1 VNLSLFIAKR
11 YFFSKKKRSFINV
24 ISMLSMLGVCVG
36 TMSLVI
42 VLSVFN
48 GLEELNRMIFKA
60 QDPDLKVEL
69 IEGKGFELSDEVV
82 SKIEKIKSVSFVNP
96 VIQDNALA
104 RNGDAQ
110 MVVTIKGVD
119 QKFEQVS
126 PLVNSVVEGRL
137 MLQQDSIPYAFVG
150 GGVYG
155 MLGLNVQDF
164 LYPLEIWYPRN
175 QKLNVLNPED
185 NINTIIVPVSG
196 VFSLEQQFD
205 DLIFLPIEIVEQL
218 TDYQGKR
225 TAIEVYL
232 SDEEVTNTVK
242 SELKDIMGGAFTVKD
257 RDEQNEAL
265 FKAIKI
271 EKLFI
276 FVSLLLIIGIASFN
290 IFFSLTMLVIDKQDD
305 IQTLSALGAKRN
317 LVQRIFFTEGA
328 MIAFIGASIG
338 LTLGAIICWLQM
350 QFGFVTMGMQSAIVD
365 AYPVEMKLSDF
376 VYASLGIIIITV
388 IAAFFPARRAVAYM
402 R

>member
-36 TMSLVI
+36 SMSLVI

-48 GLEELNRMIFKA
+48 GLEGLNRMIFKA
-60 QDPDLKVEL
+60 QDPDLKIEL
-69 IEGKGFELSDEVV
+69 IEGKGFKLADEAI
-82 SKIEKIKSVSFVNP
+82 SKIEKIESVSFVNP

-126 PLVNSVVEGRL
+126 PLVHSVVEGRL

-185 NINTIIVPVSG
+185 NINTIVVPVSG

-205 DLIFLPIEIVEQL
+205 DLVFLPIEIVERL

-232 SDEEVTNTVK
+232 SDEKVTNKVK
-242 SELKDIMGGAFTVKD
+242 SELKDIMGRAFTVKD

-276 FVSLLLIIGIASFN
+276 FISLLLIIGIASFN

-305 IQTLSALGAKRN
+305 IQTLSALGARRN

-338 LTLGAIICWLQM
+338 LVLGAVICWLQM
-350 QFGFVTMGMQSAIVD
+350 QFGFVTMGMESAIVD

-402 R
+402 K

>member
-1 VNLSLFIAKR
+1 
-11 YFFSKKKRSFINV
+11 
-24 ISMLSMLGVCVG
+24 MLGVCVG
-36 TMSLVI
+36 SMSLVI

-48 GLEELNRMIFKA
+48 GLEGLNRMIFKA
-60 QDPDLKVEL
+60 QDPDLKIEL
-69 IEGKGFELSDEVV
+69 IEGKGFKLADEAI
-82 SKIEKIKSVSFVNP
+82 SKIEKIESVSFVNP

-126 PLVNSVVEGRL
+126 PLVHSVVEGRL

-185 NINTIIVPVSG
+185 NINTIVVPVSG

-205 DLIFLPIEIVEQL
+205 DLVFLPIEIVERL

-232 SDEEVTNTVK
+232 SDEKVTNKVK
-242 SELKDIMGGAFTVKD
+242 SELKDIMGRAFTVKD

-265 FKAIKI
+265 FKAIEI

-276 FVSLLLIIGIASFN
+276 FISLLLIIGIASFN

-305 IQTLSALGAKRN
+305 IQTLSALGARRN

-338 LTLGAIICWLQM
+338 LVLGAVICWLQM
-350 QFGFVTMGMQSAIVD
+350 QFGFVTMGMESAIVD

-402 R
+402 K

>member
-1 VNLSLFIAKR
+1 
-11 YFFSKKKRSFINV
+11 
-24 ISMLSMLGVCVG
+24 MLGVCVG
-36 TMSLVI
+36 SMALVI

-48 GLEELNRMIFKA
+48 GLEGLNRMIFKA
-60 QDPDLKVEL
+60 QDPDLKIEL
-69 IEGKGFELSDEVV
+69 IAGKSFVLDAAVV
-82 SKIEKIKSVSFVNP
+82 QKIKQINEVAFVNP
-96 VIQDNALA
+96 VIEDNALA

-119 QKFEQVS
+119 KQFERVS
-126 PLVNSVVEGRL
+126 PLTNSVVEGGLFLVR
-137 MLQQDSIPYAFVG
+137 DSIPYAFVG
-150 GGVYG
+150 GGVYS
-155 MLGLNVQDF
+155 MLGVNVQDF

-185 NINTIIVPVSG
+185 NINTLVVPVSG

-205 DLIFLPIEIVEQL
+205 DIVFLPVEIVEQL

-232 SDEEVTNTVK
+232 TDEDATSRIKN
-242 SELKDIMGGAFTVKD
+242 ELKTLVGNGFSVKD

-265 FKAIKI
+265 FRAIKI

-305 IQTLSALGAKRN
+305 IRTLAAIGAKRN

-328 MIAFIGASIG
+328 LIAFFGASIG
-338 LTLGAIICWLQM
+338 LTLGALICWLQM

-365 AYPVEMKLSDF
+365 AYPVEMKVEDF
-376 VYASLGIIIITV
+376 VYAALGIIIITV
-388 IAAFFPARRAVAYM
+388 VAAFFPARRAVAYM

>member
-1 VNLSLFIAKR
+1 
-11 YFFSKKKRSFINV
+11 
-24 ISMLSMLGVCVG
+24 MLGVCVG
-36 TMSLVI
+36 SMALVI

-48 GLEELNRMIFKA
+48 GLEALNRMIFKA
-60 QDPDLKVEL
+60 QDADLKIEL
-69 IEGKGFELSDEVV
+69 IEGKGFELDNA
-82 SKIEKIKSVSFVNP
+82 KIEEIRKLPDVSFVNS

-104 RNGDAQ
+104 RNGNAQ
-110 MVVTIKGVD
+110 MVVSIKGVE
-119 QKFEQVS
+119 KGFEAAS
-126 PLVNSVVEGRL
+126 PLVNSVIDGKFFLR
-137 MLQQDSIPYAFVG
+137 QDSIPYAFVG
-150 GGVYG
+150 GGVYS
-155 MLGLNVQDF
+155 MLGVNVQDL

-175 QKLNVLNPED
+175 QKLNALNPEE
-185 NINTIIVPVSG
+185 NINTIILPVSG

-205 DLIFLPIEIVEQL
+205 NLIYLPIEITEQL

-225 TAIEVYL
+225 TAIELYL
-232 SDEEVTNTVK
+232 SNEKATQNTKEKV
-242 SELKDIMGGAFTVKD
+242 KDIFGDSFSVKD
-257 RDEQNEAL
+257 RDEQNAAL
-265 FKAIKI
+265 FRAIKI

-305 IQTLSALGAKRN
+305 IQTLAAIGAKRS

-338 LTLGAIICWLQM
+338 IILGALICWLQM

-365 AYPVEMKLSDF
+365 AYPVEMKLTDF
-376 VYASLGIIIITV
+376 IFAALGIIIITI
-388 IAAFFPARRAVAYM
+388 IAAFFPAKRAVKYM

>member
-1 VNLSLFIAKR
+1 MER
-11 YFFSKKKRSFINV
+11 
-24 ISMLSMLGVCVG
+24 
-36 TMSLVI
+36 
-42 VLSVFN
+42 
-48 GLEELNRMIFKA
+48 
-60 QDPDLKVEL
+60 
-69 IEGKGFELSDEVV
+69 
-82 SKIEKIKSVSFVNP
+82 
-96 VIQDNALA
+96 
-104 RNGDAQ
+104 
-110 MVVTIKGVD
+110 
-119 QKFEQVS
+119 
-126 PLVNSVVEGRL
+126 
-137 MLQQDSIPYAFVG
+137 
-150 GGVYG
+150 
-155 MLGLNVQDF
+155 
-164 LYPLEIWYPRN
+164 
-175 QKLNVLNPED
+175 
-185 NINTIIVPVSG
+185 
-196 VFSLEQQFD
+196 
-205 DLIFLPIEIVEQL
+205 L

-232 SDEEVTNTVK
+232 ADEDATNNVK
-242 SELKDIMGGAFTVKD
+242 SKLKEVMGEAFTVKD

-365 AYPVEMKLSDF
+365 AYPVEMKLEDF
-376 VYASLGIIIITV
+376 VYATLGITIITV

-402 R
+402 K

>member
-36 TMSLVI
+36 SMSLVI

-48 GLEELNRMIFKA
+48 GLEGLNRMIFKA
-60 QDPDLKVEL
+60 QDPDLKIEL
-69 IEGKGFELSDEVV
+69 IEGKGFKLADEAI
-82 SKIEKIKSVSFVNP
+82 SKIEKIESVSFVNP

-126 PLVNSVVEGRL
+126 PLVHSVVEGRL

-185 NINTIIVPVSG
+185 NINTIVVPVSG

-205 DLIFLPIEIVEQL
+205 DLVFLPIEIVERL

-232 SDEEVTNTVK
+232 SDEKVTNKVK

-276 FVSLLLIIGIASFN
+276 FISLLLIIGIASFN

-305 IQTLSALGAKRN
+305 IQTLSALGARRN

-338 LTLGAIICWLQM
+338 LVLGAVICWLQM
-350 QFGFVTMGMQSAIVD
+350 QFGFVTMGMESAIVD

-402 R
+402 K

>member
-1 VNLSLFIAKR
+1 
-11 YFFSKKKRSFINV
+11 
-24 ISMLSMLGVCVG
+24 MLSMLGVCVG

-185 NINTIIVPVSG
+185 NINTIVVPVSG

>member
-1 VNLSLFIAKR
+1 
-11 YFFSKKKRSFINV
+11 
-24 ISMLSMLGVCVG
+24 MLSMLGVCVG
-36 TMSLVI
+36 SMSLVI

-60 QDPDLKVEL
+60 QDPDLKIEL
-69 IEGKGFELSDEVV
+69 IEGKGFKLADEVI
-82 SKIEKIKSVSFVNP
+82 SKIEKIESVSFVNP

-185 NINTIIVPVSG
+185 NINTIVVPVSG

-205 DLIFLPIEIVEQL
+205 DLIFLPIEIVERL

-232 SDEEVTNTVK
+232 SDEKVTNKVK
-242 SELKDIMGGAFTVKD
+242 LELKGIMGEAFTVKD

-276 FVSLLLIIGIASFN
+276 FISLLLIIGIASFN

-305 IQTLSALGAKRN
+305 IQTLSALGARRS

-338 LTLGAIICWLQM
+338 LILGAVVCWLQM
-350 QFGFVTMGMQSAIVD
+350 QFGFVTMGMESAIVD

-376 VYASLGIIIITV
+376 VYASLGIIVIAV

>member
-1 VNLSLFIAKR
+1 MNLSLFIAKR

-155 MLGLNVQDF
+155 ML
-164 LYPLEIWYPRN
+164 
-175 QKLNVLNPED
+175 
-185 NINTIIVPVSG
+185 
-196 VFSLEQQFD
+196 
-205 DLIFLPIEIVEQL
+205 
-218 TDYQGKR
+218 
-225 TAIEVYL
+225 
-232 SDEEVTNTVK
+232 
-242 SELKDIMGGAFTVKD
+242 
-257 RDEQNEAL
+257 
-265 FKAIKI
+265 
-271 EKLFI
+271 
-276 FVSLLLIIGIASFN
+276 
-290 IFFSLTMLVIDKQDD
+290 
-305 IQTLSALGAKRN
+305 
-317 LVQRIFFTEGA
+317 
-328 MIAFIGASIG
+328 
-338 LTLGAIICWLQM
+338 
-350 QFGFVTMGMQSAIVD
+350 
-365 AYPVEMKLSDF
+365 
-376 VYASLGIIIITV
+376 
-388 IAAFFPARRAVAYM
+388 
-402 R
+402 

>member
-185 NINTIIVPVSG
+185 NINTIVVPVSG

-205 DLIFLPIEIVEQL
+205 DLIFLPIEIVERL

>member
-1 VNLSLFIAKR
+1 MNLSLFIAKR

-36 TMSLVI
+36 SMSLVI

-48 GLEELNRMIFKA
+48 GLEGLNRMIFKA
-60 QDPDLKVEL
+60 QDPDLKIEL
-69 IEGKGFELSDEVV
+69 IEGKGFKLADEAI
-82 SKIEKIKSVSFVNP
+82 SKIEKIESVSFVNP

-126 PLVNSVVEGRL
+126 PLVHSVVEGRL

-185 NINTIIVPVSG
+185 NINTIVVPVSG

-205 DLIFLPIEIVEQL
+205 DLVFLPIEIVERL

-232 SDEEVTNTVK
+232 SDEKVTNKVK
-242 SELKDIMGGAFTVKD
+242 SELKDIMGRAFTVKD

-265 FKAIKI
+265 FKAIEI

-276 FVSLLLIIGIASFN
+276 FISLLLIIGIASFN

-305 IQTLSALGAKRN
+305 IQTLSALGARRN

-338 LTLGAIICWLQM
+338 LVLGAVICWLQM
-350 QFGFVTMGMQSAIVD
+350 QFGFVTMGMESAIVD

-402 R
+402 K

>member
-1 VNLSLFIAKR
+1 
-11 YFFSKKKRSFINV
+11 
-24 ISMLSMLGVCVG
+24 MLGVCVG
-36 TMSLVI
+36 SMSLVI

-48 GLEELNRMIFKA
+48 GLEGLNRMIFKA
-60 QDPDLKVEL
+60 QDPDLKIEL
-69 IEGKGFELSDEVV
+69 IEGKGFKLADEAI
-82 SKIEKIKSVSFVNP
+82 SKIEKIESVSFVNP

-126 PLVNSVVEGRL
+126 PLVHSVVEGRL

-185 NINTIIVPVSG
+185 NINTIVVPVSG

-205 DLIFLPIEIVEQL
+205 DLVFLPIEIVERL

-232 SDEEVTNTVK
+232 SDEKVTNKVK

-276 FVSLLLIIGIASFN
+276 FISLLLIIGIASFN

-305 IQTLSALGAKRN
+305 IQTLSALGARRN

-338 LTLGAIICWLQM
+338 LVLGAVICWLQM
-350 QFGFVTMGMQSAIVD
+350 QFGFVTMGMESAIVD

-402 R
+402 K

>member
-164 LYPLEIWYPRN
+164 LYPLEVWYPRN

-185 NINTIIVPVSG
+185 NINTIVVPVSG

-350 QFGFVTMGMQSAIVD
+350 QFGFVTMGMRSAIVD

>member
-1 VNLSLFIAKR
+1 MNLSLFIAKR

-185 NINTIIVPVSG
+185 NINTIVVPVSG

>member
-1 VNLSLFIAKR
+1 
-11 YFFSKKKRSFINV
+11 
-24 ISMLSMLGVCVG
+24 
-36 TMSLVI
+36 
-42 VLSVFN
+42 
-48 GLEELNRMIFKA
+48 
-60 QDPDLKVEL
+60 
-69 IEGKGFELSDEVV
+69 
-82 SKIEKIKSVSFVNP
+82 
-96 VIQDNALA
+96 
-104 RNGDAQ
+104 
-110 MVVTIKGVD
+110 
-119 QKFEQVS
+119 
-126 PLVNSVVEGRL
+126 
-137 MLQQDSIPYAFVG
+137 
-150 GGVYG
+150 
-155 MLGLNVQDF
+155 
-164 LYPLEIWYPRN
+164 
-175 QKLNVLNPED
+175 
-185 NINTIIVPVSG
+185 
-196 VFSLEQQFD
+196 LEQQFD
-205 DLIFLPIEIVEQL
+205 DLVFLPIEIVERL

-232 SDEEVTNTVK
+232 SDEKVTNKVK

-276 FVSLLLIIGIASFN
+276 FISLLLIIGIASFN

-305 IQTLSALGAKRN
+305 IQTLSALGARRN

-338 LTLGAIICWLQM
+338 LVLGAVICWLQM
-350 QFGFVTMGMQSAIVD
+350 QFGFVTMGMESAIVD

-402 R
+402 K

>member
-185 NINTIIVPVSG
+185 NINTIVVPVSG

-242 SELKDIMGGAFTVKD
+242 SELKDIMGGAFTVKE

>member
-185 NINTIIVPVSG
+185 NINTIVVPVSG

>member
-1 VNLSLFIAKR
+1 
-11 YFFSKKKRSFINV
+11 
-24 ISMLSMLGVCVG
+24 MLSMLGVCVG
-36 TMSLVI
+36 SMALVI

-60 QDPDLKVEL
+60 QDPTLKVE
-69 IEGKGFELSDEVV
+69 IVEGKSFELSEELV
-82 SKIEKIKSVSFVNP
+82 SKIYKIEGVSFVNP

-119 QKFEQVS
+119 QRFEEFS
-126 PLVNSVVEGRL
+126 PLVNSIVEGRL
-137 MLQQDSIPYAFVG
+137 MLQKDSIPYAFVG

-155 MLGLNVQDF
+155 MLGVNVQDF

-185 NINTIIVPVSG
+185 NINTIAVPVSG

-205 DLIFLPIEIVEQL
+205 DLIFLPIKIVEQL
-218 TDYQGKR
+218 MDSQGKR

-232 SDEEVTNTVK
+232 ADEEATNKVK
-242 SELKDIMGGAFTVKD
+242 SALKSIMGDAFTVKD

-276 FVSLLLIIGIASFN
+276 FISLLLIIGIASFN

-338 LTLGAIICWLQM
+338 LTLGAMICWLQM

-365 AYPVEMKLSDF
+365 AYPVEMKLEDF
-376 VYASLGIIIITV
+376 VYAALGIIIITV
-388 IAAFFPARRAVAYM
+388 LAAFFPARRAVAYM